1 MNRRFSL
8 FPREQVRLRNS
19 VKEFRGQILGFRV
32 KQGMRNWK
40 IQGDSVSSMAA
51 VLSMLGVEAIE
62 DPPVLIKTTVVVSS
76 KCN

>member
-8 FPREQVRLRNS
+8 FPREHVRLRNS
-19 VKEFRGQILGFRV
+19 VKEFTGQILGFRV

-51 VLSMLGVEAIE
+51 VLSMLCVEAIE
-62 DPPVLIKTTVVVSS
+62 DPRVLIKTTVVVSS

>member
-40 IQGDSVSSMAA
+40 IQGDSVSSMAE
-51 VLSMLGVEAIE
+51 VLSMLCVEAIE

>member
-1 MNRRFSL
+1 MNRSFSL

-51 VLSMLGVEAIE
+51 VLSMLCVEAIE

>member
-32 KQGMRNWK
+32 KQGKRNWK

-51 VLSMLGVEAIE
+51 VLSMLCVEAIE

>member
-40 IQGDSVSSMAA
+40 IQGDSASSMAA
-51 VLSMLGVEAIE
+51 VLSMLCVEAIE

>member
-51 VLSMLGVEAIE
+51 VLSMLCVEEIE